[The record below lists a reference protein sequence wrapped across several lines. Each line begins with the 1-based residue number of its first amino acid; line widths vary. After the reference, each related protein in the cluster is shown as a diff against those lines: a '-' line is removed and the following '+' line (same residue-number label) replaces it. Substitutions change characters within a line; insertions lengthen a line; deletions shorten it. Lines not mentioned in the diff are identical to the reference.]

1 MSVTGIFN
9 SVIGVDPVSGRS
21 KWTFLDHYG
30 PTSYVAGGEPLSQ
43 SVYGGPNPFGL
54 SGYTYVSG
62 GLTNSGN
69 YRVDTLYGGVGNRT
83 KVFLKW
89 SFGGNQQGVNSV
101 TSSGGSGMTAG
112 TYPLVFTNTGT
123 GGSGA
128 AGTITVSTSA
138 VLSITI
144 TSPGSGYFAAP
155 TVAAVTGGTPPTLT
169 ATVGSAEGGEV
180 PAGTN
185 LSAETIRIKAIGG

>member
-1 MSVTGIFN
+1 MPSTGIFN

-21 KWTFLDHYG
+21 KWAFFDHYG

-54 SGYTYVSG
+54 ANYTYVSG

-69 YRVDTLYGGVGNRT
+69 YRVDTLYGGTGNRT

-89 SFGGNQQGVNSV
+89 SFAGNQQGVNSV

-112 TYPLVFTNTGT
+112 TYALTFTNTGT

-128 AGTITVSTSA
+128 AGTITVTTSA
-138 VLSITI
+138 VTAIVI

-155 TVAAVTGGTPPTLT
+155 TVSAATGGTPPTLT
-169 ATVGSAEGGEV
+169 ATVGAAEGGEV
-180 PAGTN
+180 AAGTN
-185 LSAETIRIKAIGG
+185 LSAETIRIMAIGG